1 MSESCLKDK
10 AVMAALTSMHRDGFQ
25 FKSHPTGSWNISD
38 RHQVTF
44 FLSTLQRVDH
54 ANTMYK
60 TNGSTHYE
68 GIANEHAVID
78 LLNNRNYFDCPVTHL
93 GGTKNKADAMA
104 GNVPISIKRK
114 KGLANGSFDWINT
127 SSTNGI
133 IDRTVFTDYFRFI
146 KYARENSVVPDIA
159 EVRDW
164 YAKCCEAALSK
175 ISSNQLTDF
184 LRQHVCDK
192 QKGFKLVVADTEAD
206 TLYIIDHAAT
216 PLVKLLKQQYKPVLV
231 QGRGK
236 SSRKIIFIA
245 PGKGINDI
253 GSGIDI
259 GLRFRCTSNNGIKAM
274 LGLSTANKN
283 SQTVVKIQQDRVQQ
297 FVNDSSP
304 TIVFGD

>member
-1 MSESCLKDK
+1 
-10 AVMAALTSMHRDGFQ
+10 
-25 FKSHPTGSWNISD
+25 
-38 RHQVTF
+38 
-44 FLSTLQRVDH
+44 
-54 ANTMYK
+54 MYK

-68 GIANEHAVID
+68 GIANEHAVIE

-114 KGLANGSFDWINT
+114 KGLANGSFDWVNT
-127 SSTNGI
+127 SDINGI

-146 KYARENSVVPDIA
+146 KYSRENSVKHDISA
-159 EVRDW
+159 VRDW
-164 YAKCCEAALSK
+164 YSKCCEAALSK
-175 ISSNQLTDF
+175 ITSTQITKF
-184 LRQHVCDK
+184 LKEHVCDK
-192 QKGFKLVVADTEAD
+192 QDGFKLVVADTEAD
-206 TLYIIDHAAT
+206 TLFIIDHERT
-216 PLVKLLKQQYKPVLV
+216 PLARLLKQQYKPVLV
-231 QGRGK
+231 EGRGK

-245 PGKGINDI
+245 PGKTINDI

-283 SQTVVKIQQDRVQQ
+283 SQTVIKIQQDKVQQ

-304 TIVFGD
+304 TIVFAD

>member
-1 MSESCLKDK
+1 
-10 AVMAALTSMHRDGFQ
+10 
-25 FKSHPTGSWNISD
+25 
-38 RHQVTF
+38 
-44 FLSTLQRVDH
+44 
-54 ANTMYK
+54 MYK

-68 GIANEHAVID
+68 GIANEHAVIE

-114 KGLANGSFDWINT
+114 KGLRNGSFDWINT

-133 IDRTVFTDYFRFI
+133 IDRTVFTDFFKFV
-146 KYARENSVVPDIA
+146 KYARENSIECDIT

-164 YAKCCEAALSK
+164 YSKCCEAALSK
-175 ISSNQLTDF
+175 ITSTQITKF
-184 LRQHVCDK
+184 LKEQVCDK
-192 QKGFKLVVADTEAD
+192 QAGFKLVVADTEAD

-236 SSRKIIFIA
+236 SSRKIIFVA

-259 GLRFRCTSNNGIKAM
+259 GLRLRVTSNNGINAM
-274 LGLSTANKN
+274 LGLSKANKN
-283 SQTVVKIQQDRVQQ
+283 SQTVIKIQQDQVQQ

-304 TIVFGD
+304 TIVFAD

>member
-1 MSESCLKDK
+1 M
-10 AVMAALTSMHRDGFQ
+10 F
-25 FKSHPTGSWNISD
+25 
-38 RHQVTF
+38 
-44 FLSTLQRVDH
+44 
-54 ANTMYK
+54 K

-68 GIANEHAVID
+68 GIANEHAVIE

-133 IDRTVFTDYFRFI
+133 IDRTVFTEYFRFI
-146 KYARENSVVPDIA
+146 KYARENSVVPDIS

-164 YAKCCEAALSK
+164 YSKCCEAALSK
-175 ISSNQLTDF
+175 ITSTQITKF
-184 LRQHVCDK
+184 LQEQVCDK
-192 QKGFKLVVADTEAD
+192 QKGFQLVVADTEAD

-236 SSRKIIFIA
+236 SSRKIIFVA
-245 PGKGINDI
+245 PGKTINDI

-283 SQTVVKIQQDRVQQ
+283 SQTVVKIQQDKVQQ

-304 TIVFGD
+304 TIVFGDWSAIIKE